1 MNFYDVINMLYN
13 KKKVDVD
20 TDTQLNITLSKW
32 LSYDKNNLNA
42 LKRILKYQFKISSK
56 HYFYLLY
63 FNIPKK
69 YKAPFLKKIKK
80 RDEKED
86 KLLNKVAYI
95 LNWSKSD
102 IKKNQ
107 NILNETIL
115 KNKKFWKKELA
126 VE

>member
-86 KLLNKVAYI
+86 KLLSKVAYI